1 MKTKLLMSAAAIA
14 VLMAGGVANAQ
25 SPGGARGESPAA
37 GASGGA
43 SVGGGAASGGGMSAP
58 SAKGAAEGGASGAV
72 EPHGSQKG
80 GMRAQ
85 GEGGAKGHA
94 REAQDNNKMG
104 KSPSSHTATDSKGAG
119 KNDNAVKNGDRMNK
133 NTASDSKS
141 GAESKTTGNAAT
153 AAKAAPPVEKRSQIT
168 SAIKQ
173 EKVKAV
179 TNVNF
184 NVSVGARVPTS
195 VHFYPVPARVVEI
208 YPEWRGYEF
217 ILVGGRYIIVQP
229 ETHEIV
235 YILS

>member
-1 MKTKLLMSAAAIA
+1 MMKTKLLMSAAAIA

-72 EPHGSQKG
+72 EPHGMKKG
-80 GMRAQ
+80 GMSAQ

-94 REAQDNNKMG
+94 REAQDNKMG

-119 KNDNAVKNGDRMNK
+119 KNDNAAKNGDRMNK

-195 VHFYPVPARVVEI
+195 VHFYPVPTRVVEI

>member
-1 MKTKLLMSAAAIA
+1 
-14 VLMAGGVANAQ
+14 
-25 SPGGARGESPAA
+25 
-37 GASGGA
+37 
-43 SVGGGAASGGGMSAP
+43 MSAP

-72 EPHGSQKG
+72 ESPSSQKG

-104 KSPSSHTATDSKGAG
+104 KSPGSHTATDSK
-119 KNDNAVKNGDRMNK
+119 NGERMNK

-153 AAKAAPPVEKRSQIT
+153 AAKAAPPVAKRSQIT
-168 SAIKQ
+168 TAIKK
-173 EKVKAV
+173 EKVTAV

-184 NVSVGARVPTS
+184 SVSVGARVPAS
-195 VHFYPVPARVVEI
+195 VHFYPVPASVIAI

-217 ILVGGRYIIVQP
+217 ILVGGRYVIVEP
-229 ETHEIV
+229 ETHEII
-235 YILS
+235 YILA

>member
-1 MKTKLLMSAAAIA
+1 MKTKFLMSAAAIA
-14 VLMAGGVANAQ
+14 VLMAGGMANAQ
-25 SPGGARGESPAA
+25 SPGGTRGENPAA

-72 EPHGSQKG
+72 ESHGSQKG
-80 GMRAQ
+80 GMSAQ
-85 GEGGAKGHA
+85 GEGSAKGHA

-104 KSPSSHTATDSKGAG
+104 KSPSSHTATDSK
-119 KNDNAVKNGDRMNK
+119 NSERMNK

-141 GAESKTTGNAAT
+141 GAEGKTTGNAAT
-153 AAKAAPPVEKRSQIT
+153 AAKGAPPVEKRSQIT
-168 SAIKQ
+168 SAIKK
-173 EKVKAV
+173 EKVTAV

-184 NVSVGARVPTS
+184 NISVGTRVPAS
-195 VHFYPVPARVVEI
+195 VHFYPVPANVIAI

-217 ILVGGRYIIVQP
+217 ILVGGRYVIVAP
-229 ETHEIV
+229 ETHEII

>member
-43 SVGGGAASGGGMSAP
+43 SVGGAASGGGMSVP

-72 EPHGSQKG
+72 ESHGSQKS
-80 GMRAQ
+80 GMSAQ
-85 GEGGAKGHA
+85 GEGSAKGHA
-94 REAQDNNKMG
+94 REAQDNKMG
-104 KSPSSHTATDSKGAG
+104 KSPNSHTATDSK
-119 KNDNAVKNGDRMNK
+119 NSERMNK

-153 AAKAAPPVEKRSQIT
+153 AAKAAPPAAKRTQIT
-168 SAIKQ
+168 TAIKQ
-173 EKVKAV
+173 EKVTAV

-184 NVSVGARVPTS
+184 NVSVGARVPAS
-195 VHFYPVPARVVEI
+195 VHFYPVPASVIAI

-217 ILVGGRYIIVQP
+217 ILVGGRYVIVAP

-235 YILS
+235 YILT